1 MPVFRVEDGVFVF
14 ILEVISVH
22 PEKITSLASRWGNAT
37 EAKSLLYRRSVVDSK
52 YFTGVG

>member
-1 MPVFRVEDGVFVF
+1 MPVFLVEDGFFVF

-22 PEKITSLASRWGNAT
+22 LEKITSLASRWGNAT
-37 EAKSLLYRRSVVDSK
+37 EAKNLLYRCSVVDRK